1 MKIAERHNL
10 TLVKELFSDGDFQLN
25 LLEDEDN
32 NLFVSCNTSK
42 PNGIVYFGT
51 TCNLLCEFITK
62 KIALQDLFD
71 KSPSRFVEIVG
82 KYKRAIYSRN
92 DLEIIL
98 TNGTKWADQLSE
110 EGFIEIWGC

>member
-25 LLEDEDN
+25 LLEDEGN
-32 NLFVSCNTSK
+32 NLFLSCNANK
-42 PNGIVYFGT
+42 PKGIVYFET

-62 KIALQDLFD
+62 KITLQDLFD
-71 KSPSRFVEIVG
+71 KSPSRFVEIVS

-98 TNGTKWADQLSE
+98 TNGAKWANQLSE
-110 EGFIEIWGC
+110 EGLIEIWGC